1 MFGCAD
7 IRIKTIDVGV
17 RMMTKDVLKIKT
29 SKCLIPIL
37 TVLKSLTILLL
48 NFESSN
54 YFYLLW
60 INQHFIIFIV
70 VLGKFQFL
78 AS

>member
-29 SKCLIPIL
+29 SKCLIPTL
-37 TVLKSLTILLL
+37 TVLKSLK
-48 NFESSN
+48 
-54 YFYLLW
+54 
-60 INQHFIIFIV
+60 HFTV
-70 VLGKFQFL
+70 KLRQ
-78 AS
+78 

>member
-1 MFGCAD
+1 MFGCTD

-37 TVLKSLTILLL
+37 TVLKSLK
-48 NFESSN
+48 
-54 YFYLLW
+54 
-60 INQHFIIFIV
+60 HFTV
-70 VLGKFQFL
+70 KLRQ
-78 AS
+78 

>member
-29 SKCLIPIL
+29 SKCLNLIL
-37 TVLKSLTILLL
+37 TVHKSLT
-48 NFESSN
+48 
-54 YFYLLW
+54 
-60 INQHFIIFIV
+60 
-70 VLGKFQFL
+70 QFTIKL
-78 AS
+78 RK

>member
-29 SKCLIPIL
+29 SKRLNLTL
-37 TVLKSLTILLL
+37 TVLKSLK
-48 NFESSN
+48 
-54 YFYLLW
+54 
-60 INQHFIIFIV
+60 HFTV
-70 VLGKFQFL
+70 KLRQ
-78 AS
+78 

>member
-29 SKCLIPIL
+29 SKCLNLIL
-37 TVLKSLTILLL
+37 TLLKSLT
-48 NFESSN
+48 
-54 YFYLLW
+54 
-60 INQHFIIFIV
+60 HFAIK
-70 VLGKFQFL
+70 LRK
-78 AS
+78 

>member
-29 SKCLIPIL
+29 SKCLNLIL
-37 TVLKSLTILLL
+37 TVLKSLT
-48 NFESSN
+48 
-54 YFYLLW
+54 
-60 INQHFIIFIV
+60 HFTIK
-70 VLGKFQFL
+70 LRK
-78 AS
+78 